1 MANYGKFIGG
11 GLGWV
16 FGGPLGVL
24 FGIAIGSVIDNVVS
38 NTKIEQGQTTK
49 GDFALSLL
57 ALVAAV
63 MKADGKILKSELDYV
78 KQYFRQSFGD
88 AEAYEML
95 SLLKDIL
102 KKDIDVRAI
111 AMQIGNNLDN
121 SSKKQLIYFLI
132 EIAKAD
138 GHFHTNEKKIIEQII
153 SYLGFSQYEK
163 EALFAMFNG
172 GANNTN
178 NNAYKILEINEN
190 ANNDEIKKQYKKL
203 AKENHPD
210 KVSYLGEEV
219 KKKANEKFQKI
230 QAAYEYIKKERGFK

>member
-24 FGIAIGSVIDNVVS
+24 FGIAVGSVIDSVVS
-38 NTKIEQGQTTK
+38 SKQIEQGRTTK

-78 KQYFRQSFGD
+78 KRYFRQSFGD
-88 AEAYEML
+88 AEALEML

-102 KKDIDVRAI
+102 KKDIDISAI
-111 AMQIGNNLDN
+111 AMQISNNLDN
-121 SSKKQLIYFLI
+121 SSKKQLVYFLI

-172 GANNTN
+172 GYD

-190 ANNDEIKKQYKKL
+190 ASNDEIKKQYKKL